1 MVTKAKVFQRG
12 HTVYAQV
19 DWLRDEEKLM
29 RGYRQNCTEHR
40 RPHRPC
46 KDLAFAL
53 SEMGSP
59 QSAGSSAV
67 TQSDSWFKST
77 LAAELRIDRRKAR
90 GCECML

>member
-19 DWLRDEEKLM
+19 DWLRGEEKFM
-29 RGYRQNCTEHR
+29 RGYRQNCKEHR
-40 RPHRPC
+40 GPYRPC

-59 QSAGSSAV
+59 QSTGNSIMK
-67 TQSDSWFKST
+67 QSDSWFKST
-77 LAAELRIDRRKAR
+77 LAAELRIDCRKAR
-90 GCECML
+90 GYECML